1 MIRVSPHT
9 SVLLGLTASA
19 VILSLIQPPVGLA
32 ILAWIAYVPF
42 GYTCSTRLDLKHL
55 AYYSLIIGAVY
66 WLINLYWIAP
76 ITIAGWIALCIYM
89 AILWPMM
96 ATAIRSFRRYKLPMS
111 ISMAVVIVG
120 AERLQGFP
128 LGGFYWRL
136 LAHSQYENLTLIQI
150 SDTFGAGGVSFLIG
164 LFNGLI
170 VDLLILRGGNKRK
183 LAVESICVILLVA
196 AALAYGHWRLQQASS
211 TIRPGPVLAAV
222 QSNVPQSVKRTFKAS
237 DQILDELIE
246 LSRQAAGQQVNLVIW
261 PETTVQAI
269 LDGHIWPLLDD
280 ESSTQ
285 SRYYNQQLSQFC
297 KDYRT
302 YLLAGAYGGRIRQ
315 ERSGQWTLDR
325 FNSAFL
331 YRPDG
336 SCDPNRYDKIHLV
349 LFGEFLPF
357 RHSIRWL
364 YNLLMRL
371 TPYNYDYSLEP
382 GTKQTI
388 FHLQDLGS
396 MHNYRFG
403 VLICYEDTV
412 PELARGL
419 ALGPGCSKAVD
430 WIVNISNDGWFVGFS
445 DQQQQV
451 HCTTE
456 LIQHLATCVFRA
468 VENRLS
474 VVRSVNT
481 GISCIIDPCGRIID
495 GGLYPG
501 SLPIKARDRQGVSGW
516 FADAIPID
524 SRVAPFTILGR
535 LLDAVCGCILV
546 VGLSIGALQQTRKRK
561 GTKDATTQGLPSD

>member
-1 MIRVSPHT
+1 MIRTTPHICT
-9 SVLLGLTASA
+9 LLGLTATA
-19 VILSLIQPPVGLA
+19 ALLSLIQPPVGLA

-42 GYTCSTRLDLKHL
+42 GYACSSTKLDAKHL
-55 AYYSLIIGAVY
+55 VYYSLIIGAVY

-89 AILWPMM
+89 AILWPIM
-96 ATAIRSFRRYKLPMS
+96 AAAVRSFRGYKLPMS
-111 ISMAVVIVG
+111 ISMAVAIVG

-136 LAHSQYENLTLIQI
+136 LAHSQYQNLTLIQI

-164 LFNGLI
+164 LFNGLV
-170 VDLLILRGGNKRK
+170 VDLVITKGSNKRRV
-183 LAVESICVILLVA
+183 AVEFICVMLLVA

-211 TIRPGPVLAAV
+211 TIRPGPVLAAA

-246 LSRQAAGQQVNLVIW
+246 LSRQAAGEQVNLVIW

-269 LDGHIWPLLDD
+269 LDDQIWPLLDD
-280 ESSTQ
+280 ESSAQ
-285 SRYYNQQLSQFC
+285 SRYYNQQLRQFC

-302 YLLAGAYGGRIRQ
+302 YLLVGAYGGRLRQ

-357 RHSIRWL
+357 RHSIKWL

-388 FHLQDLGS
+388 FKLQDLGS
-396 MHNYRFG
+396 RHDYRFG

-419 ALGPGCSKAVD
+419 ALGPSGSKAVD

-445 DQQQQV
+445 DQQEV

-501 SLPIKARDRQGVSGW
+501 SLPVRATDRQGVSGW
-516 FADAIPID
+516 FADTIPID
-524 SRVAPFTILGR
+524 SRVAPFTVLGQ
-535 LLDAVCGCILV
+535 LLDTTCSCILV
-546 VGLSIGALQQTRKRK
+546 AGLLIAALQHLRKRK
-561 GTKDATTQGLPSD
+561 GSKNARA